1 VHGWAPGT
9 TQELGTPQAPG
20 TPTPQAP
27 GTPTSQ
33 APGTPLLVTVGWL
46 LSLHVPG
53 GETRE
58 LILSRMLG

>member
-1 VHGWAPGT
+1 MKARSLRWV
-9 TQELGTPQAPG
+9 
-20 TPTPQAP
+20 
-27 GTPTSQ
+27 
-33 APGTPLLVTVGWL
+33 LLITVGWL